1 MCYSVLSARGVRDRE
16 DKRRTVL
23 TVIVVN
29 DLEVFDRSLG
39 NSTVEVKHI
48 RLGVIVPHWCL
59 IVQLNQVVQRVTLP
73 PAQEA
78 LLLL

>member
-1 MCYSVLSARGVRDRE
+1 MSARGVQDRE
-16 DKRRTVL
+16 DERRTVL

-48 RLGVIVPHWCL
+48 GLGVIVPHRCL
-59 IVQLNQVVQRVTLP
+59 IVQLDQVVQRVILP